1 VKENHYSQERESSQY
16 KKLMMKE
23 HMTRLMRRRKRRFPL
38 LLREEL
44 RPQLR
49 APTSV
54 NTRAEEVV
62 EEAEETTV
70 ASSASTTLTMK
81 DSRLFVMRKLT
92 ISTILPADNV
102 VEEAVSEVALEEIE
116 ESTEE
121 AIVVNA
127 AEAEEEVVEKDHG
140 LNVSTEVVE
149 TSGKLNLMHLR
160 RMHQYP
166 KPLSHKPPH
175 SINES

>member
-1 VKENHYSQERESSQY
+1 VKENLYLQERESPQY
-16 KKLMMKE
+16 KKPMMKE

-38 LLREEL
+38 QLREEL

-54 NTRAEEVV
+54 NTRVEVVV
-62 EEAEETTV
+62 EEAEATTE
-70 ASSASTTLTMK
+70 ANSASTTLTMR
-81 DSRLFVMRKLT
+81 DSRSFVMRKLT

-140 LNVSTEVVE
+140 LNVSTEAVE
-149 TSGKLNLMHLR
+149 TSGKPNSTHLR
-160 RMHQYP
+160 GMHQYP
-166 KPLSHKPPH
+166 KPLSHNPPH